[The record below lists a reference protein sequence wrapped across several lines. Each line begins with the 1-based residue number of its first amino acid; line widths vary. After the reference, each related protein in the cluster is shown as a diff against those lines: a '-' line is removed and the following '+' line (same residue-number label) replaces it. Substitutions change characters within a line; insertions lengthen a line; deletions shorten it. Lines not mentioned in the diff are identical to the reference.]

1 MHFPFVLAILA
12 TLLIADNC
20 PPAPVEGLTWRV
32 VLVAAGGAVVVFF
45 AWAIA
50 IATARRIEREGEHR
64 QTILLEFSRWRR
76 VHTVLWI
83 VVHLG
88 ILLGLGWSQIVRF
101 NWNFDGVFLADELLL
116 FLPALL
122 PLALSWVAFF
132 QVDRAAYQ
140 ARARNGCPA
149 PGHPPVLGAYLS
161 LHARHYFGVML
172 LPILGLLAVQ
182 DALALWLPGLL
193 ASPWSVVVYIL
204 PIGLVVV
211 FFPSLLRCLWRTHV
225 LPPGPLRERL
235 ASASGRAGFAVREIL
250 VWDTGGMVVNAAVS
264 GWLPGKRY
272 VFLTDGLIASL
283 TAEEIE
289 AVFGHELGHIHH
301 RHLVLR
307 GLVMLAPLSLFLT
320 FEQLCPQ
327 SSIQIQ
333 AIFARFDAAAHLP
346 WSLALLAAL
355 STYAFFVFGGYCR
368 LLEAEADLYG
378 CRVLETADPG
388 DACGV
393 FISALEKLAVASGAN
408 RRRAGW
414 QHPSVARRSALL
426 ARTVADPA
434 CRSRLQRRIRLLN
447 WLLVASILS
456 PVVAALLL

>member
-1 MHFPFVLAILA
+1 MHFPFLLAILA
-12 TLLIADNC
+12 TLVIADNC
-20 PPAPVEGLTWRV
+20 PSEPVPGVAWRVALAAAGGGVV
-32 VLVAAGGAVVVFF
+32 VLVA
-45 AWAIA
+45 WAIA
-50 IATARRIEREGEHR
+50 LAAVRQIERGRAHR
-64 QTILLEFSRWRR
+64 QTILLEFAKRR
-76 VHTVLWI
+76 RLHTALWI
-83 VVHLG
+83 AVHLG

-101 NWNFDGVFLADELLL
+101 NWNLDGALLADELLL

-140 ARARNGCPA
+140 ARARGEDA
-149 PGHPPVLGAYLS
+149 VLGSAPALGGYLS

-182 DALALWLPGLL
+182 DAVAIWLPGLL
-193 ASPWSVVVYIL
+193 VSPWSVAVYVL
-204 PIGLVVV
+204 PIGLAIV
-211 FFPSLLRCLWRTHV
+211 FFPSLLRRLWRTHV

-235 ASASGRAGFAVREIL
+235 ALVSGRAGFSIREIL
-250 VWDTGGMVVNAAVS
+250 VWETGGMVVNAAVA

-272 VFLTDGLIASL
+272 VFLSDGLIASL
-283 TAEEIE
+283 TGEEIE

-301 RHLVLR
+301 RHLALR

-333 AIFARFDAAAHLP
+333 QIVARFDTAAHLP

-355 STYAFFVFGGYCR
+355 SSYAFFVFGGYCR
-368 LLEAEADLYG
+368 LLESEADLYG
-378 CRVLETADPG
+378 CGVLELADPG

-426 ARTVADPA
+426 VRTVADPA

-447 WLLVASILS
+447 WLLVASTLS
-456 PVVAALLL
+456 PVVAALLP

>member
-1 MHFPFVLAILA
+1 MHFPFLLAILA
-12 TLLIADNC
+12 TLVIADNC

-32 VLVAAGGAVVVFF
+32 VLAAAGGAVVVFG

-50 IATARRIEREGEHR
+50 LSTARRIERGREHR

-88 ILLGLGWSQIVRF
+88 ILVGLDWSQIVRF
-101 NWNFDGVFLADELLL
+101 NWNLDGVFLADELLL

-149 PGHPPVLGAYLS
+149 PGHPPALGAYLS

-182 DALALWLPGLL
+182 DALALWLPNLL
-193 ASPWSVVVYIL
+193 VSPWSVAVYIL

-211 FFPSLLRCLWRTHV
+211 FSLRCCGACGEPTSCR
-225 LPPGPLRERL
+225 PARSARRL

-414 QHPSVARRSALL
+414 QHPSVARRGALL
-426 ARTVADPA
+426 ARTVANPA
-434 CRSRLQRRIRLLN
+434 CRTRLQRRIRLLN